1 MFGLWKNTAVR
12 AAKQGNVFV
21 VTRDSHHL
29 LETSNSPAMTEAAST
44 ISAFQINQK
53 QLANLHQ
60 SLLPLVKTE
69 GQEDSSFSKC
79 SFY

>member
-12 AAKQGNVFV
+12 AAKQGNAFI

-29 LETSNSPAMTEAAST
+29 LETSNSLTMMEAAST

-53 QLANLHQ
+53 QLANMHQ
-60 SLLPLVKTE
+60 SLLSLVKTE
-69 GQEDSSFSKC
+69 GQEESSF
-79 SFY
+79 Y